1 MASEFKV
8 EITQEGS
15 GPNCPVGS
23 TATVHYTGKLTN
35 GKVFAYRD
43 TWGCD
48 VPFVR
53 FASSTAEAV
62 QLATELLASL
72 PPQDAH
78 PS

>member
-1 MASEFKV
+1 MLSRGRV
-8 EITQEGS
+8 TITNRLHAHLMCLLMGQ
-15 GPNCPVGS
+15 PHVACNV
-23 TATVHYTGKLTN
+23 AN